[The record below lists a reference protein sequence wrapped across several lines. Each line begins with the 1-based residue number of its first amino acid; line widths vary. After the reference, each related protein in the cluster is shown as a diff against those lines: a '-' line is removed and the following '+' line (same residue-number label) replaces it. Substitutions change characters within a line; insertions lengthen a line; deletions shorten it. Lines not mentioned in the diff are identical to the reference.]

1 MTRNLLFVRET
12 DLGLS
17 IKVNFDI
24 YSALVDLQNGL
35 KPASLP
41 ARINDIFDG
50 VKSRI
55 QGRLC
60 HNWDLGASRF
70 LYCDRDGARHAV
82 SWNPDEGFFPSEI

>member
-1 MTRNLLFVRET
+1 MREA
-12 DLGLS
+12 DLRLS

-60 HNWDLGASRF
+60 HRWDTGASQF
-70 LYCDRDGARHAV
+70 LFCDGDGVRHSV
-82 SWNPDEGFFPSEI
+82 SWNLDEGFFEGEI

>member
-1 MTRNLLFVRET
+1 MIRNLLFVREPS
-12 DLGLS
+12 LGLS

-24 YSALVDLQNGL
+24 YSALVDLQNGM

-60 HNWDLGASRF
+60 HNWDLGASYF
-70 LYCDRDGARHAV
+70 QFCDRDGGRHCV
-82 SWNPDEGFFPSEI
+82 KWSPDEGFFAAEF